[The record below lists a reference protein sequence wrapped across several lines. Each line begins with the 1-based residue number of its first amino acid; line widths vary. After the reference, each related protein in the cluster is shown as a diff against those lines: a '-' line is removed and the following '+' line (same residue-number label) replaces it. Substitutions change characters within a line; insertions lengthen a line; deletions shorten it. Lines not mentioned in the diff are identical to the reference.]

1 MTKISFFFILLVG
14 LGGCI
19 VTRQDRLDF
28 QRKFGS
34 GKLVAWNEDTVLA
47 SQFSMS
53 DNYRFDYLITSR
65 DKNGKL
71 TEKWYKGSFKLFQ
84 EKVML
89 FYDEDRLPEAFE
101 SFLLIENRQ
110 QYLIQGIKDER
121 NRMYL
126 RILGSGLH
134 R

>member
-1 MTKISFFFILLVG
+1 M
-14 LGGCI
+14 

-28 QRKFGS
+28 QKKFGS

-53 DNYRFDYLITSR
+53 DNYRFDYLVTTR
-65 DKNGKL
+65 DNNGRL
-71 TEKWYKGSFKLFQ
+71 IEKWYKGSFKLFR

-89 FYDEDRLPEAFE
+89 FYEDDRVPAAFE
-101 SFLLIENRQ
+101 SFLLIENRGE
-110 QYLIQGIKDER
+110 YLIQGIKDER

-126 RILGSGLH
+126 RIVRTGS
-134 R
+134 RVIY